1 VSLNID
7 INTARY
13 GNYYEAARA
22 VAYIVFF
29 GLIYGSMS
37 LSTNLDL
44 PKIGF
49 ILLTSLQLA
58 RTIFRYKRFSSLGLV
73 LEFGFLAVLLFGIVE
88 SCGWNLRAHPI
99 YSSLLVLVLV
109 CSSMKGVLF
118 GIDS

>member
-37 LSTNLDL
+37 L
-44 PKIGF
+44 
-49 ILLTSLQLA
+49 SLQLA